1 MKDRSAIGRRN
12 LAKGAELEREVA
24 AALFD
29 LTGIAL
35 RRNLRQC
42 QETGLGDLV
51 TDDPAWPFSIECKR
65 RSAGTGCADDWRAQA
80 AASARKAGQ
89 LPWWSIGSTGGR
101 SAAPC
106 RWARSAR
113 PSATGAQHHP
123 RNGSS
128 AAWTGSP
135 ISPAKSWPGRAP
147 PRSRSG
153 GQ

>member
-12 LAKGAELEREVA
+12 RAKGAELEREVA

-29 LTGIAL
+29 LTGIAF

-42 QETGLGDLV
+42 QESGWSDLV

-89 LPWWSIGSTGGR
+89 LPVVVYRFDRRPIRCALPLGAIRAAFGDRG
-101 SAAPC
+101 AAPPEEWVEC
-106 RWARSAR
+106 SLDGLAYLAREIMAG
-113 PSATGAQHHP
+113 PGAA
-123 RNGSS
+123 GIEG
-128 AAWTGSP
+128 AAP
-135 ISPAKSWPGRAP
+135 
-147 PRSRSG
+147 
-153 GQ
+153 